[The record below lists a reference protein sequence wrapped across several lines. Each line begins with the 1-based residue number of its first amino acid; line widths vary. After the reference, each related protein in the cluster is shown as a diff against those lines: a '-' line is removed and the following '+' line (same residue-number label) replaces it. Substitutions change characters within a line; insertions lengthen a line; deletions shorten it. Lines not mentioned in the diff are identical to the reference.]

1 MLSIDVSESR
11 YAIDPEALDDI
22 NRLRQIRI
30 NLVRDQLMNLE
41 HTMAQLID
49 RGIVEKPIDHA
60 LALKDLR
67 FALEAKISDL
77 AKRLAEP
84 GYVYED
90 EVQFFLQVSE

>member
-11 YAIDPEALDDI
+11 YEIEPEALDDI

-30 NLVRDQLMNLE
+30 NLVRDQLLNLE
-41 HTMAQLID
+41 QTMSQLIE
-49 RGIVEKPIDHA
+49 RGIMEPPTDHGI
-60 LALKDLR
+60 ALKELR
-67 FALEAKISDL
+67 FALEMKISDL
-77 AKRLAEP
+77 ARRLAEP

>member
-30 NLVRDQLMNLE
+30 NLVRDQLLNLE
-41 HTMAQLID
+41 QTMAQLIE
-49 RGIVEKPIDHA
+49 RGIVEQPIDHA

-67 FALEAKISDL
+67 FALEMKIGDL